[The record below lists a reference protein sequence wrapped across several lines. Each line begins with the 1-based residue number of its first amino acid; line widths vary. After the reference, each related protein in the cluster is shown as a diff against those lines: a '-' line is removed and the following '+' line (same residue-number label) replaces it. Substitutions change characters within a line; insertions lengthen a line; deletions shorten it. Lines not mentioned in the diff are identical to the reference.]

1 MKRTESEFIF
11 AKFFDAY
18 DESRA
23 NTKPTLGLLG
33 VYQFRKQGTTV
44 DPRIPEQS
52 ASLVTSGVYQ
62 FSRNPMYVGMLLMLV
77 GWGIYLGNIASF
89 IMLPIFI
96 LYMNRF
102 QIMPEETFMAEKF
115 GRQPMIT
122 PGWVRKYNYEWR
134 VSSEKAKKE
143 LGGHRQRC
151 STQRACRCLV

>member
-1 MKRTESEFIF
+1 VNQLELKVPPVALVLIIALMMWGTAELFTSFSFSFF
-11 AKFFDAY
+11 AASFVALLIAFSGVVFA
-18 DESRA
+18 
-23 NTKPTLGLLG
+23 LLG

-115 GRQPMIT
+115 GLAYQQYKKS
-122 PGWVRKYNYEWR
+122 VRRW
-134 VSSEKAKKE
+134 
-143 LGGHRQRC
+143 L
-151 STQRACRCLV
+151 